1 MSTPEVDLADELP
14 PEHRSGF
21 VGVIGK
27 PNVGKSTLVNAY
39 VGQKVAIIS
48 EKPQT
53 TRRRLLGILTLPEAQ
68 IIFVDTPGIH
78 LPRHKLGEY
87 MVETA
92 IRVIPDSDV
101 ILFMVDVSLPPS
113 DEDYRIADLLRSQ
126 ARAPIVLVLNKADI
140 LRPEHVK
147 PHFDAYSGLVDSVD
161 WMMISATRGD
171 NRDKLLKMVID
182 HLPPGP
188 RYYPAD
194 QVTDQ
199 TERAL
204 AAELVRE
211 QALRFLMQEVPH
223 SVEVAIEEW
232 KQRRENLTYISATIY
247 VERESQKGIVI
258 GSRGAMLKKIGQAA
272 RVEVERL
279 VGHQVYLELWVKV
292 REKWRRDPAAL
303 RQLGYTLSREE

>member
-1 MSTPEVDLADELP
+1 MSTSELTLLDELP
-14 PEHRSGF
+14 PEHHSGF

-68 IIFVDTPGIH
+68 VIFVDTPGIH

-92 IRVIPDSDV
+92 IRAIPDSDV
-101 ILFMVDVSLPPS
+101 VLFMVDVSQPPS

-126 ARAPIVLVLNKADI
+126 ARAPVLLVLNKADI
-140 LRPEHVK
+140 LRPDQVK
-147 PHFDAYSGLVDSVD
+147 PHSDAYFKLVDFAD

-171 NRDKLLKMVID
+171 NRDKLLKMIID

-188 RYYPAD
+188 RYYPPG

-204 AAELVRE
+204 AAELIRE
-211 QALRFLMQEVPH
+211 QALHFLMQEVPH
-223 SVEVAIEEW
+223 SVEVAIDEW
-232 KQRRENLTYISATIY
+232 KERRENLTYISAVIY

-258 GSRGAMLKKIGQAA
+258 GRGGTMLKKIGQAA
-272 RVEVERL
+272 RTEIERL
-279 VGHQVYLELWVKV
+279 VDHQVYLELWVKV
-292 REKWRRDPAAL
+292 REKWRRDAGML
-303 RQLGYTLSREE
+303 RQLGYTLPRED